1 MVLSGPCPF
10 KEEKVEITL
19 RARGGLAGG
28 EEAVD
33 VDTATLAT
41 AERDEIESLVRRAE
55 FFSLPAVVEAEIGA
69 DLPQYELSVHDG
81 DREHTVTFVG
91 ETGEAELLH
100 DLVERVVQASS
111 GR

>member
-1 MVLSGPCPF
+1 M
-10 KEEKVEITL
+10 EITL
-19 RARGGLAGG
+19 KARGGLAGG
-28 EEAVD
+28 EDSVN
-33 VDTATLAT
+33 VDTSALPT
-41 AERDEIESLVRRAE
+41 EQRNDVEDLVRRSD

-69 DLPQYELSVHDG
+69 DLPQYELSVREG

-100 DLVERVVQASS
+100 DLVERVVQVGS